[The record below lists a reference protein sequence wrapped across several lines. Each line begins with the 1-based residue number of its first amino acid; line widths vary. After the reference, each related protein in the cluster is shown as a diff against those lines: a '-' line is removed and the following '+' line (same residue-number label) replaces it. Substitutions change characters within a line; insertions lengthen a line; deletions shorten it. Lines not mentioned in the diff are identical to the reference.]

1 MINKLVQFFKIKV
14 LRINSDRW
22 DYQYAKG
29 MWDGLRDQEME
40 RILVAKD
47 MLERYV
53 NGGNVLEIG
62 CGEGIFFNQIPEN
75 IYSFYEGIDISKVA
89 IDKIEPSFKSLFK
102 VADMET
108 YQPNKETYSVIVF
121 NEVLYYSNNPINL
134 LRRYSKFLDDKGIL
148 IIGMYLSAKSLEIWQ
163 QVHESFNIL
172 ESKDI
177 QQDAKSWVYTVI
189 QSKM

>member
-40 RILVAKD
+40 RLLVAKD
-47 MLERYV
+47 MVERYV
-53 NGGNVLEIG
+53 NGGNILEIG
-62 CGEGIFFNQIPEN
+62 CGEGIFYNQIPEN

-108 YQPNKETYSVIVF
+108 YPPNKETYSVIVF

-134 LRRYSKFLDDKGIL
+134 LRRYLKFLDDKGIM
-148 IIGMYLSAKSLEIWQ
+148 IIGMYLSPKSLEIWQ
-163 QVHESFNIL
+163 QVKESFNIL
-172 ESKDI
+172 ESKDV
-177 QQDAKSWVYTVI
+177 QQDGKAWVYTI
-189 QSKM
+189 IKAKM

>member
-14 LRINSDRW
+14 FRINSDRW

-134 LRRYSKFLDDKGIL
+134 LRRYLKFLDDKGIM
-148 IIGMYLSAKSLEIWQ
+148 IIGMYLSPKSLEIWQ
-163 QVHESFNIL
+163 QVKESFNIL
-172 ESKDI
+172 ESKDV
-177 QQDAKSWVYTVI
+177 QQDGKAWVYTI
-189 QSKM
+189 IKAKM

>member
-40 RILVAKD
+40 RLIVAKD
-47 MLERYV
+47 MVERYV

-121 NEVLYYSNNPINL
+121 NEVLYYANNPIHL
-134 LRRYSKFLDDKGIL
+134 LRHYSKFLDDKGIM
-148 IIGMYLSAKSLEIWQ
+148 IIGMYLSAKSLDIWK
-163 QVHESFNIL
+163 QVNESFNIL
-172 ESKDI
+172 EAKDI
-177 QQDAKSWVYTVI
+177 QQDGKAWVYNVI
-189 QSKM
+189 QSKI

>member
-121 NEVLYYSNNPINL
+121 NEVLYYSNNRINL
-134 LRRYSKFLDDKGIL
+134 LRRYSKFLDDKGIM
-148 IIGMYLSAKSLEIWQ
+148 IIGMYLSAKSLDIWQ
-163 QVHESFNIL
+163 QVKESFNIL
-172 ESKDI
+172 EAKDI

>member
-1 MINKLVQFFKIKV
+1 MINKIVQFFKIKV
-14 LRINSDRW
+14 FRINSDRW
-22 DYQYAKG
+22 DYQYEKG

-102 VADMET
+102 VADMEI

-121 NEVLYYSNNPINL
+121 NEVLYYSKNPIQL
-134 LRRYSKFLDDKGIL
+134 LKHYSKYLDDKGIM
-148 IIGMYLSAKSLEIWQ
+148 IIGMYLSAKSLDIWQ
-163 QVHESFNIL
+163 QVNESFKIL
-172 ESKDI
+172 EAKDV
-177 QQDAKSWVYTVI
+177 QQDVKNWMYTVI

>member
-40 RILVAKD
+40 RLLVAKD
-47 MLERYV
+47 MVERYV
-53 NGGNVLEIG
+53 NGGNILEIG

-102 VADMET
+102 VADME
-108 YQPNKETYSVIVF
+108 KSVKKRADLMGVS
-121 NEVLYYSNNPINL
+121 VKKLTANL
-134 LRRYSKFLDDKGIL
+134 KPFRSELLSVMF
-148 IIGMYLSAKSLEIWQ
+148 GMGAVSAGLWGLLSPAFQ
-163 QVHESFNIL
+163 
-172 ESKDI
+172 
-177 QQDAKSWVYTVI
+177 TVI
-189 QSKM
+189 ALSTIEEGIRLFTFSIK